1 VVTAT
6 PDPTP
11 PYDPDSSTGRGGRL
25 GYSVWHRDAAGRTVP
40 RIEHLYN
47 QKRGLVIYAE
57 LQDLGVPAIPN
68 VYWGVRE
75 DLHRWADWL
84 GQNPCVTTIAMD
96 LQTVDTDTDWGEVI
110 RDVEYFSSILPR
122 DIRCLF
128 SGICQVIR
136 VGRLREAWRSASLSN
151 FAPFFTVA
159 LPKKT
164 PYGLRPRL
172 DHSGESSPTRIFRDT
187 IAQYAALMSGSEP
200 ARPTRDFAARQAVS
214 RGVGDELVPLLA
226 SPDGQLSLFRPISD
240 KSRLRENG
248 EGA

>member
-1 VVTAT
+1 
-6 PDPTP
+6 
-11 PYDPDSSTGRGGRL
+11 
-25 GYSVWHRDAAGRTVP
+25 
-40 RIEHLYN
+40 
-47 QKRGLVIYAE
+47 
-57 LQDLGVPAIPN
+57 
-68 VYWGVRE
+68 
-75 DLHRWADWL
+75 
-84 GQNPCVTTIAMD
+84 
-96 LQTVDTDTDWGEVI
+96 VI
-110 RDVEYFSSILPR
+110 RDVEYFSSIPPR

-226 SPDGQLSLFRPISD
+226 SPDRQLSLFRPISD
-240 KSRLRENG
+240 KGRLRENG